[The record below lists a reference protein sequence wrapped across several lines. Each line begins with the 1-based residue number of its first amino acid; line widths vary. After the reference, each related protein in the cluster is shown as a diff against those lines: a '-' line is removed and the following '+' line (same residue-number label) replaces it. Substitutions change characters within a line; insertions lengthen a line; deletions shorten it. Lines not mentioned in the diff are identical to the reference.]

1 MAHRIEVIAAN
12 RDNLSLIPGALMEER
27 KKKHDST
34 SFPLPHLRMAHIQL
48 HAHGVHTPTD
58 TIINNCVG

>member
-12 RDNLSLIPGALMEER
+12 RDNLSLIPGALIEER
-27 KKKHDST
+27 KKNDST
-34 SFPLPHLRMAHIQL
+34 SFPLPHLHMAHIQL
-48 HAHGVHTPTD
+48 HAHGVHIPTD